1 MTEGLL
7 TPIEAINEFYR
18 LKDKY
23 ESGYNDKYV
32 KPILKSNKS
41 KREKRVDF
49 SKLPK
54 HECINCKRNVG
65 TIFSIIPNDK
75 DLLRNF
81 MAKCGDLS
89 NPCPLDIQINYS
101 SREPFDIT
109 ISNGLNDIEN
119 IKMKIIKEKNNII
132 FFKSAANIV
141 SVFERLTNDLK
152 FNTEFTGA
160 AIETDILR
168 NDNPVKINLLNKTID
183 DFGKGFILPFKQMI
197 SDYIESNNELL
208 LNQAIKFY
216 IDEMLPKL
224 KEIEQLRYEVNFVE
238 YNENTGEY
246 ILIQRKN
253 SLQDKEYCFES
264 DDKVVKFVR
273 GEMKTTKD
281 KPVKTGLEELV
292 IKTNNKLKKL
302 DNKLELI
309 EATEALQSLEER
321 GEEGEEGEVAPMIPI
336 KFQAEQFKETPII
349 EGNVITWENPKYN
362 DAWKRFP
369 QKLKDV
375 LLSDHEWLEDFMNMC
390 MNNKNNKKPCKL
402 ILPPNTV
409 LPPTKNEDDGQYDFG
424 SDIIN
429 RIFNRL
435 SVSHK
440 QTLLTLYS
448 EKDGVKNYNMLR
460 TTLEDLLEK
469 EIGSNFNK
477 GYI

>member
-23 ESGYNDKYV
+23 ESGYYDKYV

-75 DLLRNF
+75 ELLRNF

-89 NPCPLDIQINYS
+89 NPCPLDIQIKYS

-109 ISNGLNDIEN
+109 ISNGLKDIED
-119 IKMKIIKEKNNII
+119 IKMKIITEKNNIL

-152 FNTEFTGA
+152 FNTEFAGA

-168 NDNPVKINLLNKTID
+168 NDNPVKTNLLNKTID

-197 SDYIESNNELL
+197 SDYIESNNELV

-273 GEMKTTKD
+273 GEMKTTKS
-281 KPVKTGLEELV
+281 KTVKTGEEELV

-309 EATEALQSLEER
+309 EATEALQSLEE
-321 GEEGEEGEVAPMIPI
+321 GEEVEEVLPMMPI
-336 KFQAEQFKETPII
+336 KFQPEQFKETPII
-349 EGNVITWENPKYN
+349 EGDNVTWENPKYN

-369 QKLKDV
+369 QKLKD
-375 LLSDHEWLEDFMNMC
+375 LLLTDHEWLEDFMNMC
-390 MNNKNNKKPCKL
+390 MNNKSNKKPCKL

-409 LPPTKNEDDGQYDFG
+409 LPPTKSEDTGQYDFG
-424 SDIIN
+424 SDIVN
-429 RIFNRL
+429 HIFNKL
-435 SVSHK
+435 NTSHK
-440 QTLLTLYS
+440 NTLLTLYS
-448 EKDGVKNYNMLR
+448 EKDGVKNYNMLKSS
-460 TTLEDLLEK
+460 LEDLLEK
-469 EIGSNFNK
+469 EVGSNFNK

>member
-65 TIFSIIPNDK
+65 TIFSIIPNNK
-75 DLLRNF
+75 ELLRNF

-119 IKMKIIKEKNNII
+119 IKMQIIKEKNNII

-152 FNTEFTGA
+152 FNTEFAGT

-168 NDNPVKINLLNKTID
+168 NDNPVKTNLLNKTID
-183 DFGKGFILPFKQMI
+183 DFGKGLILPFKQMI
-197 SDYIESNNELL
+197 SDYIESNNELV

-273 GEMKTTKD
+273 GEMKTTKS
-281 KPVKTGLEELV
+281 KTVKTGEEELV

-309 EATEALQSLEER
+309 EATEALQSLEE
-321 GEEGEEGEVAPMIPI
+321 GEEVEEVLPMMPI
-336 KFQAEQFKETPII
+336 KFQPEQFKETPII
-349 EGNVITWENPKYN
+349 EGDNVTWENPKYN

-369 QKLKDV
+369 QKLKD
-375 LLSDHEWLEDFMNMC
+375 LLLTDHEWLEDFMNMC
-390 MNNKNNKKPCKL
+390 MNNKSNKKPCKL

-409 LPPTKNEDDGQYDFG
+409 LPPTKSEDTGQYDFG
-424 SDIIN
+424 SDIVN
-429 RIFNRL
+429 HIFNKL
-435 SVSHK
+435 NTSHK
-440 QTLLTLYS
+440 NTLLTLYS
-448 EKDGVKNYNMLR
+448 EKDGVKNYNMLKSS
-460 TTLEDLLEK
+460 LEDLLEK
-469 EIGSNFNK
+469 EVGSNFNK